1 MEPPTPSSTPS
12 TEPSPDFPPG
22 PDVDHPTDEPDL
34 PTDEPTTTTIPE
46 PTPGLGTPPVVDT
59 LPVTGAG
66 TTLAWIAGGLLAL
79 GGVLVALVRRRNAS
93 PPGPDDSPEAEAAAI
108 RAARRGF
115 THPAD
120 TD

>member
-1 MEPPTPSSTPS
+1 MPSSTPS
-12 TEPSPDFPPG
+12 TDLPPG
-22 PDVDHPTDEPDL
+22 PDVDHPEPEPDL
-34 PTDEPTTTTIPE
+34 PPTIGP
-46 PTPGLGTPPVVDT
+46 PPVDPTVLAEPLPPM

-79 GGVLVALVRRRNAS
+79 GGVLVALARRRTPS

-108 RAARRGF
+108 RAARRVF